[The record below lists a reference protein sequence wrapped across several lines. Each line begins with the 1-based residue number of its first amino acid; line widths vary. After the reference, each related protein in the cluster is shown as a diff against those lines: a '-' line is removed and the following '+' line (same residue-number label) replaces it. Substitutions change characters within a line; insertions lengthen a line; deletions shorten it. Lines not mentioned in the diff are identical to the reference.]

1 MTHQM
6 LQELDGTNK
15 YLQGVRVPNAVLGHG
30 QQPGQPGYTL
40 KQLRQDE
47 HQLNYQRDV
56 QSRPAQPMQQS
67 ALAQLYQAS
76 TPSAPANQATP
87 SGVLAAFAPGF
98 VQQQRASALPPPL
111 PSSDTA
117 NSQVKASNYD
127 AVDEMYQ
134 SIDDFEEKLARM
146 RV

>member
-1 MTHQM
+1 
-6 LQELDGTNK
+6 
-15 YLQGVRVPNAVLGHG
+15 
-30 QQPGQPGYTL
+30 
-40 KQLRQDE
+40 
-47 HQLNYQRDV
+47 
-56 QSRPAQPMQQS
+56 MQQS

-76 TPSAPANQATP
+76 APSAPANQATP

-98 VQQQRASALPPPL
+98 VQQQRASALPP

-146 RV
+146 RI

>member
-1 MTHQM
+1 MTYQM

-15 YLQGVRVPNAVLGHG
+15 YLQGVRVPQTVLGQG

-40 KQLRQDE
+40 TQLRQDE
-47 HQLNYQRDV
+47 RQLNYQRDV
-56 QSRPAQPMQQS
+56 QSRPIQPVQKS

-98 VQQQRASALPPPL
+98 AQQ
-111 PSSDTA
+111 
-117 NSQVKASNYD
+117 
-127 AVDEMYQ
+127 
-134 SIDDFEEKLARM
+134 
-146 RV
+146 